1 MKRNM
6 TTILLFVVLFV
17 GLALLLYPSVS
28 DFYNSFHQSRA
39 VATYNTAVEQE
50 SKKDYEADWAAANA
64 YNEKLRAQSTVDRL
78 IMTDEER
85 EEYEPHIDNGFIIYS
100 GVDYEQIIRQ
110 AEKEADI
117 ILWDGGNNDTPF
129 FRPTAHIVVFDPHRA
144 GHELRY
150 HPGETNLRLCDI
162 AVVNKVDSA
171 DPDAVKTVRHNIRT
185 YNPAARIVL
194 AASPLTITAR
204 A

>member
-39 VATYNTAVEQE
+39 VATYNTVVEQE

-85 EEYEPHIDNGFIIYS
+85 EEYDAVMNVGGSGII
-100 GVDYEQIIRQ
+100 GVIEIPQIAVTCRCITRRAPTCFKSPLVTSRVQACRPANRGRIPPSRRIEGCPRQ
-110 AEKEADI
+110 A
-117 ILWDGGNNDTPF
+117 LYQP
-129 FRPTAHIVVFDPHRA
+129 
-144 GHELRY
+144 
-150 HPGETNLRLCDI
+150 
-162 AVVNKVDSA
+162 
-171 DPDAVKTVRHNIRT
+171 
-185 YNPAARIVL
+185 
-194 AASPLTITAR
+194 
-204 A
+204 

>member
-85 EEYEPHIDNGFIIYS
+85 EEYDAVMNVGGSGII
-100 GVDYEQIIRQ
+100 GVIEIPQIAVTLPLYQSPSVTLRAQ
-110 AEKEADI
+110 ACRLANRGRIPPSRRIEGCPPPSS
-117 ILWDGGNNDTPF
+117 LPTLTSS
-129 FRPTAHIVVFDPHRA
+129 PTAIPS
-144 GHELRY
+144 
-150 HPGETNLRLCDI
+150 P
-162 AVVNKVDSA
+162 SA
-171 DPDAVKTVRHNIRT
+171 CWTRC
-185 YNPAARIVL
+185 
-194 AASPLTITAR
+194 
-204 A
+204 

>member
-39 VATYNTAVEQE
+39 VATYNTVVEQE

-85 EEYEPHIDNGFIIYS
+85 EEY
-100 GVDYEQIIRQ
+100 
-110 AEKEADI
+110 
-117 ILWDGGNNDTPF
+117 
-129 FRPTAHIVVFDPHRA
+129 
-144 GHELRY
+144 
-150 HPGETNLRLCDI
+150 
-162 AVVNKVDSA
+162 
-171 DPDAVKTVRHNIRT
+171 DAVMNVCLLYT
-185 YNPAARIVL
+185 
-194 AASPLTITAR
+194 SPSPRDTR
-204 A
+204 